1 MEKIGLFDLID
12 KFASERNGKT
22 FMPADKT
29 PPKKNAGTDGLR
41 DPDFGAQ
48 PQYAMNAKMQ
58 AFMARHE
65 NLKSEIP
72 LKNKKRA
79 ERKPRADK
87 KPPQNK

>member
-22 FMPADKT
+22 FAPEDKT
-29 PPKKNAGTDGLR
+29 PPPKKTGTDGLR

-65 NLKSEIP
+65 SLKNEIP

-79 ERKPRADK
+79 ERKPSAEHK
-87 KPPQNK
+87 SPQNK